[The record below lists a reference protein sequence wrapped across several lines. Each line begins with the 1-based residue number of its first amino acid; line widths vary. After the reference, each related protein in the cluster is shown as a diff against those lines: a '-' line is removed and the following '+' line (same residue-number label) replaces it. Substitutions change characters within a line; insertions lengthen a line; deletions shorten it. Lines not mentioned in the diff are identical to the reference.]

1 MVHAAHSGLT
11 RSGDLRVAH
20 AGEASE
26 PVPATAIVLIY
37 RSSRA
42 GPSAD
47 PFGRPTR
54 AAG

>member
-20 AGEASE
+20 AGEASA
-26 PVPATAIVLIY
+26 PVAGMAIALIH

-42 GPSAD
+42 GRSAD